1 MHELSI
7 TRSVVAIVAERAAG
21 RRVTRV
27 RLEIGCLSAVMPDAI
42 RFCFDVCA
50 ADTPLAGATLEIDAI
65 PGRGRCHDCGAD
77 IGLTMLAGRCP
88 CCGAASLELLTGQE
102 LTIKEMEVESCA

>member
-21 RRVTRV
+21 QKVTRV
-27 RLEIGCLSAVMPDAI
+27 RLEIGALSAVMPDAV

-50 ADTPLAGATLEIDAI
+50 ADTPLAGAALEIDEI
-65 PGRGRCHDCGAD
+65 PGLGTCNDCGALVRLHALV
-77 IGLTMLAGRCP
+77 GTCP
-88 CCGAASLELLTGQE
+88 NCGTSRLRLIAGQE
-102 LTIKEMEVESCA
+102 LNIKEMEVASCA